1 VPYPVH
7 PHRRVGPL
15 QEIEE
20 VLPVGYRDDL
30 IGEAV
35 DDEAGACHLCVWLL
49 SYLVTW
55 SYLVT

>member
-30 IGEAV
+30 KLIGQAV
-35 DDEAGACHLCVWLL
+35 DDEA
-49 SYLVTW
+49 
-55 SYLVT
+55 